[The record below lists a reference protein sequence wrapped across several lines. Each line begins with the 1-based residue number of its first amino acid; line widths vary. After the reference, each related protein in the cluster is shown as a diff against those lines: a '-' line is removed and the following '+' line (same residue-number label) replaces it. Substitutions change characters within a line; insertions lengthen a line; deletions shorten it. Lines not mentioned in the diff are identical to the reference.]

1 MARDSEVASA
11 EPITIGLSNGFAL
24 RLYSDRRPGN
34 LELAGIHKALILV
47 KGGVELVEEGS
58 GFGLPIARF
67 RDKTLFPGSA
77 TLRMIQSDPYPII
90 EKRYELDTVSVKSLG
105 KSKISDAIY
114 HPAHR
119 IFSILYLS
127 LNNLRPFFDKIM
139 ELRNMVGV
147 RTSFIVTQPR
157 GQVRV
162 LYSVH
167 KDEIGIDVSMELGEG
182 CEELMLL
189 NEQGALTFRRY
200 DDLCSTLIDDEMGAW
215 EKINAE
221 KATLSTLDGGLSFT
235 VVKPLGAGFWRGR
248 EMVRGRLSW
257 AGLTLSFRSHDPI
270 SYKVKIGPRK
280 DPN

>member
-1 MARDSEVASA
+1 MARDSDVRSA
-11 EPITIGLSNGFAL
+11 ESITIDLSNGFAL
-24 RLYSDRRPGN
+24 RIYPDRRPGN

-47 KGGVELVEEGS
+47 KGGVELVEEGA
-58 GFGLPIARF
+58 GFGLPIAIF

-90 EKRYELDTVSVKSLG
+90 EKIYELDTVSVKSLG
-105 KSKISDAIY
+105 ESRISDAIY

-127 LNNLRPFFDKIM
+127 LNYLRPFFDKIM

-147 RTSFIVTQPR
+147 RTSFIVAQSR
-157 GQVRV
+157 GRVSV
-162 LYSVH
+162 LYSVRQ
-167 KDEIGIDVSMELGEG
+167 DEIGIDVSTELSEG

-200 DDLCSTLIDDEMGAW
+200 DDLSSTLIDNEIGAW
-215 EKINAE
+215 EKVDAE

-235 VVKPLGAGFWRGR
+235 VLKPLGASFWRGR
-248 EMVRGRLSW
+248 ERVRGRLSW
-257 AGLTLSFRSHDPI
+257 AGLTLSFRRHDSI
-270 SYKVKIGPRK
+270 SYKVKIGPRT